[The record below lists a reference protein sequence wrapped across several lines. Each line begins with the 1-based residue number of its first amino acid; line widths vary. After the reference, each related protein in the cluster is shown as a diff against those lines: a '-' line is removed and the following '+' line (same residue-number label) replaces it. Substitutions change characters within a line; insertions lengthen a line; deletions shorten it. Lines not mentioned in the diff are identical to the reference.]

1 MPACP
6 RADDAAAFV
15 LRMLDPTEAD
25 GFRHHLATC
34 PACQLSVGELS
45 DTAALLPLAVPPEQ
59 PPAHL
64 REAIVA
70 RARRDRWHATTR
82 PWWRLAAATV
92 AGAAAVLFALQW
104 WPSPQPE
111 TPPAQP
117 PALSDSVPQPL
128 TYAMGGSL
136 AAPAATAQVVCTPTA
151 DGTRMTIVAEGLP
164 PLAPGEV
171 YQLWYHRSGQYVSVG
186 VFVLDGAGRGG
197 LATLLPGKPAFDALT
212 VTREPD
218 PYGLEPRG
226 ELMLGWSDV
235 Y

>member
-70 RARRDRWHATTR
+70 RARRDRRRASTR

-92 AGAAAVLFALQW
+92 AGAAGVLFALQW
-104 WPSPQPE
+104 WPS
-111 TPPAQP
+111 
-117 PALSDSVPQPL
+117 PQPL